1 MHRLNEQLRKSLLKY
16 RIEMVKAKQEKAR
29 QEKEPLAD
37 LRNLEENLRKKNDD
51 ILFEMERKKGFFSPI
66 SHY

>member
-1 MHRLNEQLRKSLLKY
+1 
-16 RIEMVKAKQEKAR
+16 MVKAKQEKAR